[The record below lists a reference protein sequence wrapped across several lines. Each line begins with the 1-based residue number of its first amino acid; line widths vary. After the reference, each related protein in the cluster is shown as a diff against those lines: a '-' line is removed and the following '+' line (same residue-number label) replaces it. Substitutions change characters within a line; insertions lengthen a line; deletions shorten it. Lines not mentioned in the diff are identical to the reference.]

1 MITRNVFMKFKDDFQ
16 NESEVETICR
26 ETMRVF
32 EDLDMVRDFKLE
44 RPADE
49 LSKKA
54 WDLSL
59 TVFFENNKAVKQ
71 YTLDQAHRQYVH
83 DFLRP
88 RLEVIKAWNFI
99 SAT

>member
-16 NESEVETICR
+16 GDIEIKHTR
-26 ETMRVF
+26 KETMRVF
-32 EDLDMVRDFKLE
+32 GQLLMVRDFKVE
-44 RPADE
+44 EPADE

-59 TVFFENNKAVKQ
+59 TVFFENNEGLEQ
-71 YTLDQAHRQYVH
+71 YKSDETHRQYV
-83 DFLRP
+83 DQFLRP
-88 RLEVIKAWNFI
+88 RLEVIKAWNFN